1 MDIKRKNNESIEIQD
16 EGQILEI
23 YLEDDEIIFSFDEG
37 KNSTYG
43 EFIFTRDNPLYASF
57 ERALGDKDTL
67 ECESIYNC
75 VKYRYDDD
83 TANLLTITR
92 IRDDIVLDIYLDS
105 LDDEGEVPDATV
117 VIDKNRES
125 SKVYVELFNS
135 LMSCEIEEKAKTKAK
150 VRENS
155 TTNKH

>member
-1 MDIKRKNNESIEIQD
+1 M
-16 EGQILEI
+16 
-23 YLEDDEIIFSFDEG
+23 
-37 KNSTYG
+37 
-43 EFIFTRDNPLYASF
+43 
-57 ERALGDKDTL
+57 
-67 ECESIYNC
+67 
-75 VKYRYDDD
+75 
-83 TANLLTITR
+83 
-92 IRDDIVLDIYLDS
+92 DIYLDS